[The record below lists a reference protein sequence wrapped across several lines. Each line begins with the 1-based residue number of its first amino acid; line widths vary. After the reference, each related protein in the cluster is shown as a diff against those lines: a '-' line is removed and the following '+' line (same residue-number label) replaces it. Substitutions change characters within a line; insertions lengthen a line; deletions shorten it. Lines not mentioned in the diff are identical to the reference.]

1 MYNLLQHY
9 SNLGRQAFRKEAK
22 EPLRGN
28 KGDIKFQSFQMS
40 RNPAFP
46 FLQFSE
52 DTKKQTYDTQLTH
65 QIKSPWTLFNK

>member
-1 MYNLLQHY
+1 MTSSLLTILT
-9 SNLGRQAFRKEAK
+9 SSIL
-22 EPLRGN
+22 N

-65 QIKSPWTLFNK
+65 QINLPWTFFRK